1 MDAISSRLPEAAA
14 ALVIVSSVALRWLVR
29 FALRRR
35 RGVVVNRHAYH
46 PVDLLRSVVFS
57 VSQTQGGNW
66 VLISGFVVA
75 FVFRRILR
83 RGVDVV
89 TGRRPAPHGVAKV
102 ARLLAISMSRHV
114 LVWLAGGACLW
125 FAHWRVR
132 VCERPVVSC
141 KRTFWNVAIVEKA
154 GFARREFKPVFWL
167 TSRHAQTVLAHFAPY
182 GDGLWVSAEEEA
194 PRPDTPIILLLYGV
208 GGTRDDH
215 YMKHLALTCAARGW
229 RPVALTYW
237 RLDWNETRD
246 LDNAVEQLRKTHP
259 SAPLFCVAHSASA
272 FLLVQYLARKGS
284 ACPLVAAVTLAG
296 CMDFLRTYEFVKRT
310 KNITYRKVF
319 DRGMRRCVRR
329 HAAYDPH
336 LENRKEHAARIA
348 GITDGACVMY
358 DRHVAAIPKASN
370 LPRPGGSSASRSV
383 VGRPR
388 ARPLV
393 SHDDCYDWHKLVSNA
408 RIIAVRT
415 NRGGHNAWHEG
426 FWPLGPS
433 WAVGAATDYMSAV
446 LEQTAQTGWLLA
458 VLGRLD
464 ASRNPTASAIARAA
478 AATDHVLEQ
487 PPPPPPAT
495 PLNSVSAILFEED
508 PPGAAPAAA
517 TPAPEGDRALRRSSR
532 SDADLDDNLD
542 DGAGDRAGRPGV
554 VPRVLA
560 RPAPFSN
567 LRRRGRGAP

>member
-1 MDAISSRLPEAAA
+1 MDAIPWRSSRLPEAAA

-66 VLISGFVVA
+66 VLISGFVCA
-75 FVFRRILR
+75 VFRRILR
-83 RGVDVV
+83 R
-89 TGRRPAPHGVAKV
+89 R
-102 ARLLAISMSRHV
+102 
-114 LVWLAGGACLW
+114 GA
-125 FAHWRVR
+125 A
-132 VCERPVVSC
+132 
-141 KRTFWNVAIVEKA
+141 A
-154 GFARREFKPVFWL
+154 
-167 TSRHAQTVLAHFAPY
+167 
-182 GDGLWVSAEEEA
+182 
-194 PRPDTPIILLLYGV
+194 DTPIILLLYGV
-208 GGTRDDH
+208 AGTRDDH

-370 LPRPGGSSASRSV
+370 LPRPGYLEPEPPRKRLSGRFSPLPTLSPTNSDAAEPPTPTRGTPNLLERTREHYVAPSRERLLDVAIPLLV
-383 VGRPR
+383 VH
-388 ARPLV
+388 ACDDPLV

-433 WAVGAATDYMSAV
+433 WAVGAATDYISAV

-487 PPPPPPAT
+487 PPPPPAT

-542 DGAGDRAGRPGV
+542 DGLEETAPDDRESFLG
-554 VPRVLA
+554 
-560 RPAPFSN
+560 F
-567 LRRRGRGAP
+567 

>member
-1 MDAISSRLPEAAA
+1 MDAIPWRSSRLPEAAA

-75 FVFRRILR
+75 SSSGRILR

-125 FAHWRVR
+125 FARLAR
-132 VCERPVVSC
+132 APARPVVSC

-167 TSRHAQTVLAHFAPY
+167 TSRHAQTVLAHVLADLSFLLLRPVRWRRESVDTFDGGEVHLDWLIGHRDEFAPY

-370 LPRPGGSSASRSV
+370 LPRR
-383 VGRPR
+383 
-388 ARPLV
+388 
-393 SHDDCYDWHKLVSNA
+393 LVSNA

-433 WAVGAATDYMSAV
+433 WAVGAATDYISAV

-464 ASRNPTASAIARAA
+464 ASRNPTASAIARGRG
-478 AATDHVLEQ
+478 DG
-487 PPPPPPAT
+487 PRPA
-495 PLNSVSAILFEED
+495 
-508 PPGAAPAAA
+508 GAAPAAA

-542 DGAGDRAGRPGV
+542 DGLEETAPDDRSRSW
-554 VPRVLA
+554 
-560 RPAPFSN
+560 F
-567 LRRRGRGAP
+567 